1 MKLTNYFVFI
11 LAITAV
17 LYMVDAM
24 RWHYEPLAL
33 NGIAMEPVIHLVNSS
48 NYFGEEEQ
56 ERSLREL
63 EAAVRKTMILK
74 EEISHKKSLELLD
87 VSIPSILQLLNQPH
101 TITSDELNDSC
112 TKMLVALTYM
122 QIHSATVSLEN
133 EQYYDMKESIGNAMY
148 ILKRALLIAD
158 GMERGHEV
166 HIYSQMA
173 HLFENEVDAEE
184 SKQMLNLILD
194 ELQYLEISELQGIQ
208 VADAESRQSSQAI
221 N

>member
-1 MKLTNYFVFI
+1 MRLTNYFVFI
-11 LAITAV
+11 LAITAI
-17 LYMVDAM
+17 LYLVDAM

-48 NYFGEEEQ
+48 NYFGEEEL

-74 EEISHKKSLELLD
+74 EEINHKKSLELLD
-87 VSIPSILQLLNQPH
+87 VSIPSIIELLNKPQV
-101 TITSDELNDSC
+101 ITSTELNDSC

-122 QIHSATVSLEN
+122 QVHSASISLQN
-133 EQYYDMKESIGNAMY
+133 EQYYDMKESISNAMY

-158 GMERGHEV
+158 GMERSHEV
-166 HIYSQMA
+166 QIYSQMA
-173 HLFENEVDAEE
+173 HLFENDVNVEE
-184 SKQMLNLILD
+184 SKKMLSLILD

-208 VADAESRQSSQAI
+208 VADAEENSNSESL